1 MRKALSPPILS
12 HWSGGT
18 QLAAASI
25 PLLFGLGLIALWEL
39 AVRGLGVPMYLLPAP
54 SDIGAQLLRRF
65 SIIADFTLVT
75 ATETLVGF
83 VLAIAI
89 GVPLGLLV
97 AFSALLRRTLY
108 PLAVSLEMVPK
119 IVFAPVF
126 ISWWGLGFAPKIY
139 VVVLVCF
146 FPIMLSGILAFSSLN
161 VGLARF
167 CLSTGASPMRAFFK
181 VRLPA
186 ALPQLFVGIKGA
198 AVNATVGATVAE
210 WIGSDAGLGFYIQQ
224 SVGQYRMDIAFAAI
238 FMLAALGLLLFWIVL
253 LAERLLIP
261 WHVSLKTQDGE
272 SEG

>member
-1 MRKALSPPILS
+1 MRKALSPPIPS
-12 HWSGGT
+12 PWSGGA
-18 QLAAASI
+18 QLAAASV
-25 PLLFGLGLIALWEL
+25 PLLFGIGLIALWEL

-54 SDIGAQLLRRF
+54 SDIGEQLFRRF
-65 SIIADFTLVT
+65 PIIAGFTLVT
-75 ATETLVGF
+75 ATETVVGF
-83 VLAIAI
+83 ALAIVI

-126 ISWWGLGFAPKIY
+126 ISWWGLGFTPKIY
-139 VVVLVCF
+139 VVILVCF

-161 VGLARF
+161 VSLARF
-167 CLSTGASPMRAFFK
+167 CLSTGAGPIRAFFK

-238 FMLAALGLLLFWIVL
+238 FMLAALGLLLFWTVI

-261 WHVSLKTQDGE
+261 WHVSLKSPRGE
-272 SEG
+272 GEE